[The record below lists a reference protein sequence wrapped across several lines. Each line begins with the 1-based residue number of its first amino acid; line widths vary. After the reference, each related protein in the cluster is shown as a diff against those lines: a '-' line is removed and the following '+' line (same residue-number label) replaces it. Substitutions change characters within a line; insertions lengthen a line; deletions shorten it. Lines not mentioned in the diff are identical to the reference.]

1 MLALLAGRLVP
12 WLAVAAAALAITGAV
27 YRLGGQ
33 DARREAG
40 DLRDTL
46 QTRERIDDAVQDI
59 DRRSDDE
66 LDAWLRRRAD
76 QPARRLQWD

>member
-27 YRLGGQ
+27 YLLGGR
-33 DARREAG
+33 DARRDAN

-59 DRRSDDE
+59 DRRSDDDI
-66 LDAWLRRRAD
+66 DAWLRRRAD
-76 QPARRLQWD
+76 QPARTLRWD

>member
-1 MLALLAGRLVP
+1 MTFLFGPLGR
-12 WLAVAAAALAITGAV
+12 WLAVAVVVLAGLAAV

-46 QTRERIDDAVQDI
+46 QTRERIDDAVQDM
-59 DRRSDDE
+59 DRRSDE
-66 LDAWLRRRAD
+66 QISEWL
-76 QPARRLQWD
+76 ARRGSLDTRSPD